1 MKESKTSKTHFCL
14 PLLKWHYFHSFDDQT
29 FTFITKYIFTKKI
42 EYTFPP
48 YIDNKLHALKIIK
61 VCPVVFYIELIID
74 LPVKR
79 DYFEIYSIIPIDHI
93 TLTVFLIQNY
103 FVTPEGLMF

>member
-1 MKESKTSKTHFCL
+1 MTR
-14 PLLKWHYFHSFDDQT
+14 LLVFYLHHKIYFH
-29 FTFITKYIFTKKI
+29 KKI

-48 YIDNKLHALKIIK
+48 YIEYKLHALKNIK

-93 TLTVFLIQNY
+93 TLTVFLIQSL
-103 FVTPEGLMF
+103 VTPEGLMF